1 MFGFRSTH
9 KMKMAMK
16 LEIIIPTYNR
26 AEMLGRTLTS
36 MIDAEKPDSLSL
48 RVTVVDNNSKDNTRN
63 LVEEFQAKGELDLHY
78 LFEPRQGRTIAL
90 NTGIKNA
97 DSDLLGTIDD
107 DEELADDWFVEVE
120 KVFSS
125 RWDEVDFMSGRCLPR
140 FEVEPPKWL
149 PEIYAAIIGKIDCG
163 EEELIFGKNFDGVLS
178 GGNSV
183 IKLTVYKEVGLYNEN
198 LGRTEKGLLTC
209 DDDEMHFRL
218 LRHEKQG
225 IHNPKMLIHH
235 FVPAERLTKK
245 YHREW
250 CYGWGISRVLRD
262 RILSQPRMNDIFGVP
277 RYLFGDALRG
287 LLKMSFSYLRFNSNS
302 AFEHE
307 LPLWILAG
315 YVRGVLKFKGKSDT
329 EKIMIH
335 EVETDGSKV
344 KIVGLDEEKKK
355 KVDAGIEFRN
365 STKTSSTK

>member
-1 MFGFRSTH
+1 
-9 KMKMAMK
+9 MKMAMK

-26 AEMLGRTLTS
+26 AEMLHRTLVS
-36 MIDAEKPDSLSL
+36 MADAEKPDSLSL

-63 LVEEFQAKGELDLHY
+63 VVEEFQAEGKLDLHY
-78 LFEPRQGRTIAL
+78 LFEPRQGRTVAL

-107 DEELADDWFVEVE
+107 DEELAEDWFVEVE

-125 RWDEVDFMSGRCLPR
+125 RWDEVDFMSGKCLPR

-149 PEIYAAIIGKIDCG
+149 PEIYEAIIGKIDCG

-183 IKLTVYKEVGLYNEN
+183 IKLSAYNEVGLYNEN

-218 LRHEKQG
+218 LKYKKRG

-235 FVPAERLTKK
+235 FVPVERLTKK

-262 RILSQPRMNDIFGVP
+262 RILSQPRMKDIFGVP
-277 RYLFGDALRG
+277 RYLFGDAIRG
-287 LLKMSFSYLRFNSNS
+287 LRKMVFSYLRLDFKA

-315 YVRGVLKFKGKSDT
+315 YIRGVWKFNGKSDT
-329 EKIMIH
+329 EKIMLHRSEI
-335 EVETDGSKV
+335 VNSKTKV
-344 KIVGLDEEKKK
+344 VGLDEAREK
-355 KVDAGIEFRN
+355 R
-365 STKTSSTK
+365 